1 VDVARIIERAEA
13 RNAVGCAVSRA
24 RLLNIRPAWLRV
36 DSGVAVFSGPDS
48 PLTHAVGVGFANVPV
63 PAALDT
69 LERFFRAG
77 RAPARLRLAP
87 FVRPEF
93 RREAHR
99 RGYVPEG
106 ALQVL
111 VRRPAASSAR
121 ENVRSSVRVDRRNKR
136 FVLAWNTAVAE
147 GFLGRS
153 ISHPADLQVAMIVS
167 GIRGVQCFAGVREK
181 EFAGGAALVVHGR
194 VAIFFGD
201 ATRPDFRGKGVHRSL
216 IRARLHA
223 ARDAACEWCVAAA
236 VPGSASERNYRAA
249 GFSAAYPVMR
259 LILPSA
265 RRSFHLDHTPFEI
278 GTFG

>member
-1 VDVARIIERAEA
+1 MDVARIIERAEA
-13 RNAVGCAVSRA
+13 RNAVGCAISRA

-36 DSGVAVFSGPDS
+36 DSGIAVFSGPDS

-69 LERFFRAG
+69 LEAFFRAG

-87 FVRPEF
+87 FIRPEF

-99 RGYVPEG
+99 RGYVSEG

-111 VRRPAASSAR
+111 MRRPAGTAR
-121 ENVRSSVRVDRRNKR
+121 EYVRSSVRVDRRNKR
-136 FVLAWNTAVAE
+136 FTLAWNTAVAE
-147 GFLGRS
+147 GFLGRN
-153 ISHPADLQVAMIVS
+153 IGHPADLHVAMIIS
-167 GIRGVQCFAGVREK
+167 GIRGVQCFAGIREK

-216 IRARLHA
+216 IRARLRA

-236 VPGSASERNYRAA
+236 VPGSASERNYKAA

-278 GTFG
+278 GALG